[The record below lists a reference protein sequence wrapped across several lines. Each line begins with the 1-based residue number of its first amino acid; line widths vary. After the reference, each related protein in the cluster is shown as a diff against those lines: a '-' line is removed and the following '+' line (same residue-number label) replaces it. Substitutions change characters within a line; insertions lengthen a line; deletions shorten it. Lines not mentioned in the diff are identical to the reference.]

1 MLERIEVV
9 RLQKVRTAVRRR
21 IWLAGALSAVAL
33 AGAIVGRA
41 QSNGEFAWDLPKG
54 FPRPVVPADNP
65 MSAAKAELG
74 RHLFYDLR
82 LSGNG
87 SQSCATCHQQER
99 AFTEG
104 LATSQGST
112 GEEHPRN
119 SMSLVNVAYAATLTW
134 ANPSLTR
141 LEDQAA
147 VPMFGRHP
155 VELGLGEDR
164 VWLEPLRRDP
174 RYPSLFRSAFPEDA
188 DPFSRANVLKA
199 LATFQRTIVSARS
212 PYDRYHLARE
222 DEAVS
227 DSAKRGE
234 VLFHS
239 RPLSCFTCHGG
250 VNFSSATMS
259 EGSST
264 GNNVPFHN
272 TGLYN
277 LPGLLSYPA
286 LNTGIYE
293 VTHDPKNVGKFKAPT
308 LRNIAVTA
316 PYMHD
321 GSIASLEG
329 VLAHYEAGGRTV
341 TDGPYKGIGH
351 DNPNKSPAIRGFA
364 LTPGERADLLAFL
377 RSLTDESV
385 LRDPRLS
392 NPWRR

>member
-1 MLERIEVV
+1 
-9 RLQKVRTAVRRR
+9 VRRR
-21 IWLAGALSAVAL
+21 IWLAGALSAVGL
-33 AGAIVGRA
+33 AGAVVGSARSSA
-41 QSNGEFAWDLPKG
+41 EFAWDLPKG
-54 FPRPVVPADNP
+54 FPLPVVPADNP
-65 MSAAKAELG
+65 MSAAKVELG

-87 SQSCATCHQQER
+87 TQSCATCHQQEI

-164 VWLEPLRRDP
+164 DWLEPLRRDA
-174 RYPSLFRSAFPEDA
+174 RYPSLFRGAFPDEA

-212 PYDRYHLARE
+212 PYDRYHFAR
-222 DEAVS
+222 DDQAVS
-227 DSAKRGE
+227 DAAKRGE

-250 VNFSSATMS
+250 VNFSTATVSAGT
-259 EGSST
+259 ST
-264 GNNVPFHN
+264 SRVVQFHN

-286 LNTGIYE
+286 PNTGIYE
-293 VTHDPKNVGKFKAPT
+293 VTRDPKDVGKFRPPT

-321 GSIASLEG
+321 GSIASLED

-341 TDGPYKGIGH
+341 TDGPYKGVGR
-351 DNPNKSPAIRGFA
+351 DNPNKSPAIRGFS

-385 LRDPRLS
+385 LRDPRLA